1 MGGLGRTAT
10 ALDQANR
17 IIAAAFFPERIES
30 HPRMSPEFEQLLIKG
45 GARLAEGIVIDFG
58 DPAGELQAAAS
69 GAIVTS
75 LSGMACVQ
83 FSGDDAET
91 FLHGQL
97 SCDVK
102 GLLVNGATYG
112 SYCSPQGR
120 MLANFL
126 LLRIEQ
132 SFLMLLPSDIA
143 EATQKRLSMF
153 ILRSK
158 VKASRADFIVLGLS
172 GAASLSKSHS
182 PVMTSTLEADG
193 SMSVRLDDSRGL
205 LVVPSGAI
213 ATRWNALASECRPA
227 GVPAWE
233 WLDIRSGIPWIHPTT
248 REEFIPQM
256 ANVDLIGGVSFSK
269 GCYPGQ
275 EIVARTQFRGQ
286 VKRRM
291 YLAHVDAPDAP
302 RAGDALYSDE
312 LGDQASGKVV
322 AAQAAPAGGYDLL
335 AVVTVASKEN
345 SVVRLGSSL
354 GPVLRFE
361 PLPYSFPSVS
371 T

>member
-1 MGGLGRTAT
+1 MTGHDRTLKVPDHAI
-10 ALDQANR
+10 R
-17 IIAAAFFPERIES
+17 IIASAFSPERIES
-30 HPRMSPEFEQLLIKG
+30 HLRMISEFEQALIAR
-45 GARLAEGIVIDFG
+45 GARFADGIVIDFG
-58 DPAGELQAAAS
+58 DPAHELQEAES
-69 GAIVTS
+69 GGIVTP
-75 LSGMACVQ
+75 LTGMACVK

-102 GLLVNGATYG
+102 AMPANGVSYG

-120 MLANFL
+120 MLASFL

-132 SFLMLLPSDIA
+132 SFLMLLPADIA
-143 EATQKRLSMF
+143 DATQKRLSMF

-158 VKASRADFIVLGLS
+158 VKASRADLIPFGLS
-172 GAASLSKSHS
+172 GTAVASVSAL
-182 PVMTSTLEADG
+182 PIMTSSLETDG
-193 SMSVRLDDSRGL
+193 SIAVRLDATRGL
-205 LVVPSGAI
+205 LVVPAESVVA
-213 ATRWNALASECRPA
+213 RWKTLSSDLVPA
-227 GVPAWE
+227 GSPAWE
-233 WLDIRSGIPWIHPTT
+233 WLDIRSGIPWIHQAT

-256 ANVDLIGGVSFSK
+256 ANVDLVGGVSFSK

-291 YLAHVDAPDAP
+291 YLAHVDAVDAP
-302 RAGDALYSDE
+302 RAGDPIYSDD

-322 AAQAAPAGGYDLL
+322 AAQAAPRGGYDLL
-335 AVVTVASKEN
+335 AVATVASKEN
-345 SVVRLGSSL
+345 SVVRLGSAE

-361 PLPYSFPSVS
+361 PLPYPFPTV
-371 T
+371 TT